1 MPRRS
6 SDSIIFDS
14 LDLEGV
20 LFIPAVLE
28 KAARGELPDQR
39 TPADYRIPAGLS
51 LLDEQGRSFRIASAL
66 FHTFD
71 GNRSRSDV
79 DASRVTEGF
88 IKDLFRDAFGYSD
101 FSVCQGPVAVGDR
114 GFPVTALTCAGRVP
128 VIVAP
133 HALDL
138 DTPHERFAILGSGAR
153 RRSAYQLAQ
162 QFLNASTDCTW
173 ALVTNGRQLR
183 LLRDADTLTRPAYL
197 EADLELILRE
207 QRYADF
213 AAVWRIFHASR
224 AGQTNAEAS
233 WESWR
238 KQGQDQGERVREGL
252 REGVTQA
259 LLAFGSGFLAHPN
272 NHDLRARLEAGDLS
286 VDAFFQQLLRL
297 IYRCLFVF
305 TAEER
310 GLLHVEDNNPAARV
324 ARETYAAGY
333 AFRRLRDRALRRSGF
348 DRHGDLWTGS
358 RLVFRG
364 LAAGEPRL
372 ALPALGGLF
381 ASSQCPDL
389 DRAHL
394 ENRALLDAMRHLRWS
409 GQGGSLA
416 AIDYRNMGPEEL
428 GSVYESLLE
437 LVPTVD
443 LPARTFGFIGLTSEG
458 LTGGNARKT
467 SGSYYTP
474 DSLVQELLDSALD
487 PVIQARIA
495 EAVGGGEWRVASS
508 EWSGLNV
515 EQRRYFEQAI
525 HGVLS
530 RSGGVAAGDELS
542 YVRVCL
548 DQILSQGGV
557 VRPDQP
563 DTAGRRVDT
572 SKCGRGLGQTE
583 HAGVSALPDHRER
596 ESPRVGNPSSSLAA
610 RPVDEFRADSTSP
623 RRRNDPRQT
632 TAQSISGSRAE
643 EVSGEGDEASGEGRM
658 ASGGGAEGSGEG
670 GTDNSVGQFI
680 APNLE
685 ATQLASLWSSLPLA
699 TRHSLLASE
708 AVLSLS
714 VIDPACGSGH
724 FLLAA
729 ARRLAERLAEIRGSA
744 ECFPSSDV
752 IPSTRHSP
760 LTTRHSWGAV
770 TPGDYRHALRE
781 VIARCIHGVDRN
793 PMALELARTALWL
806 EGYEPGQ
813 PLSFLDHHLVCGDAL
828 LGLVD
833 FKTLTAGIPADA
845 FKALTGDDKEVCKRL
860 AAANRAAL
868 KTFERRRK
876 DPDFFR
882 EADTVN
888 LLQELAALEAMPE
901 STPAE
906 VEAKAG
912 RYTAFLQHARDSR
925 LAQAA
930 DLLIAAFLTP
940 KDSVTA
946 TELCPTTQTV
956 ADLLFPRQDGTL
968 RPEVLDHARL
978 VCRKARVLH
987 WPTAFAGVFA
997 RGGFDCVLGN
1007 PPWERIKIQEQE
1019 YFASR
1024 HPTIATAANASARQR
1039 LIAGLAEGSEA
1050 DRRLLQE
1057 FKEAKRLAEAASMFF
1072 HVSANEGGR
1081 FPLTGVGDVNT
1092 YALFAETMAGITARV
1107 GRSGFIVPTGIAT
1120 DDSTKDFFAS
1130 LVEAGRIVAFYSF
1143 ENEEFVFPSV
1153 HHAFKFSLFVIS
1165 GDRISSGPEFLFFAR
1180 QVDYL
1185 REARR
1190 RFTLNRDEF
1199 QLINPNTRTC
1209 PVFRTQADA
1218 ELTKA
1223 IYRRVPVLI
1232 REPTEDQPERN
1243 PWGIS
1248 FSTMFHMSNDSGLF
1262 LNAPTPTGLPLY
1274 EAKMLHQFD
1283 HRWATYR
1290 WDAEEGEAVT
1300 EDVSDAEKARPD
1312 FVVQP
1317 RYWVEER
1324 HVLSRLAPVPRCVT
1338 KAWDDQSEDALRDAF
1353 AIWIASGAEDDDLAE
1368 LRGEAASARQR
1379 VIDAGGRL
1387 FATLPARESKWFN
1400 PKAAAEA
1407 RNWPAL
1413 TTDELTLLRDAP
1425 DCLAAAHAILDHR
1438 SPRWLMGW
1446 RDITNATNERTV
1458 LASVVPRTAVGNKI
1472 PLIFPSEPAVQCAA
1486 LLGNLCSLVLDYV
1499 ARQKI
1504 GGTTLNFFII
1514 KQFPVLPP
1522 SAYTETDL
1530 AYIVPRVLE
1539 LTYTA
1544 HDLRPWY
1551 EDVMTSHNACGHSP
1565 LPIRHSPFPYDPARR
1580 AILRAELDA
1589 WYARLYGLTRDEL
1602 RYILDPSDTHGPDY
1616 PTETFRGLKTNE
1628 MRAHGE
1634 YRTRRLVLEAWDA
1647 QNR

>member
-14 LDLEGV
+14 LDLEGA

-51 LLDEQGRSFRIASAL
+51 LLDEQGRAFRIASAL
-66 FHTFD
+66 FRTFD
-71 GNRSRSDV
+71 GNRSRSNLDS
-79 DASRVTEGF
+79 SRLTDGF
-88 IKDLFRDAFGYSD
+88 IKDLLRDAFGYSG
-101 FSVCQGPVAVGDR
+101 FSACQGPVAVGDR
-114 GFPVTALTCAGRVP
+114 AFPVAALTCAGRLP

-173 ALVTNGRQLR
+173 AIVTNGRQLR

-224 AGQTNAEAS
+224 AGQSNAEAS

-272 NHDLRARLEAGDLS
+272 NHDLRARLESGDLS
-286 VDAFFQQLLRL
+286 VDAYFQQLLRL

-348 DRHGDLWTGS
+348 DRHGDIWTGC

-364 LAAGEPRL
+364 LATGEPRM

-381 ASSQCPDL
+381 AASQCPDL
-389 DRAHL
+389 DRAQL
-394 ENRALLDAMRHLRWS
+394 ENRTLLDAMRHLRWS

-443 LPARTFGFIGLTSEG
+443 LPARAFGFIGLTSGG

-474 DSLVQELLDSALD
+474 DSLVQELLDSALE
-487 PVIQARIA
+487 PVIAQKI
-495 EAVGGGEWRVASS
+495 
-508 EWSGLNV
+508 
-515 EQRRYFEQAI
+515 
-525 HGVLS
+525 
-530 RSGGVAAGDELS
+530 
-542 YVRVCL
+542 
-548 DQILSQGGV
+548 
-557 VRPDQP
+557 
-563 DTAGRRVDT
+563 
-572 SKCGRGLGQTE
+572 
-583 HAGVSALPDHRER
+583 
-596 ESPRVGNPSSSLAA
+596 AA
-610 RPVDEFRADSTSP
+610 RPDAPAEALL
-623 RRRNDPRQT
+623 
-632 TAQSISGSRAE
+632 SI
-643 EVSGEGDEASGEGRM
+643 
-658 ASGGGAEGSGEG
+658 
-670 GTDNSVGQFI
+670 
-680 APNLE
+680 
-685 ATQLASLWSSLPLA
+685 
-699 TRHSLLASE
+699 
-708 AVLSLS
+708 S

-729 ARRLAERLAEIRGSA
+729 ARRLAERLAELRAA
-744 ECFPSSDV
+744 E
-752 IPSTRHSP
+752 
-760 LTTRHSWGAV
+760 GAV

-793 PMALELARTALWL
+793 PLALELARTALWL

-813 PLSFLDHHLVCGDAL
+813 PLSFLDHHIVCGDAL

-882 EADTVN
+882 KTDTAN

-912 RYTAFLQHARDSR
+912 RYAAFLQHARDSR
-925 LAQAA
+925 LSQAA
-930 DLLIAAFLTP
+930 DLVVAAFLTP
-940 KDSVTA
+940 KDTA
-946 TELCPTTQTV
+946 AAELCPTTQAI
-956 ADLLFPRQDGTL
+956 ADLLFPRQDAVL
-968 RPEVLDHARL
+968 RQEVLDQARQF
-978 VCRKARVLH
+978 CRKARVLH

-997 RGGFDCVLGN
+997 KGGFDCVLGN

-1024 HPTIATAANASARQR
+1024 HPVIATAANASSRQR
-1039 LIAGLAEGSEA
+1039 LIAGLAEGSDA
-1050 DRRLLQE
+1050 DRRLLVE
-1057 FKEAKRLAEAASMFF
+1057 FKEAKRLAEATSMFF
-1072 HVSANEGGR
+1072 HVSADDGGR

-1092 YALFAETMAGITARV
+1092 YALFAETISTISRRE

-1120 DDSTKDFFAS
+1120 DDTTKDFFGSIVSQRRIAK
-1130 LVEAGRIVAFYSF
+1130 LVSFFEIRAWFPATDDRKAFCLLTLGDA
-1143 ENEEFVFPSV
+1143 P
-1153 HHAFKFSLFVIS
+1153 KSLFIFDVKSEQDLELEPKWIELPA
-1165 GDRISSGPEFLFFAR
+1165 DDL
-1180 QVDYL
+1180 L
-1185 REARR
+1185 
-1190 RFTLNRDEF
+1190 
-1199 QLINPNTRTC
+1199 LINPNTRTC
-1209 PVFRTQADA
+1209 PLFRSQADA
-1218 ELTKA
+1218 ELTKK

-1232 REPTEDQPERN
+1232 ADATDDQPERN

-1262 LNAPTPTGLPLY
+1262 LNAPTPSGLPLY
-1274 EAKMLHQFD
+1274 EAKMIHQFD

-1290 WDAEEGEAVT
+1290 WDAGEGEAVT
-1300 EDVSDAEKARPD
+1300 DDVSDAQKAQAD
-1312 FVVQP
+1312 FAVQP

-1324 HVLSRLAPVPRCVT
+1324 HVLSRLGPVPRCVT
-1338 KAWDDQSEDALRDAF
+1338 KAWDEQSEDALRDAF
-1353 AIWIASGAEDDDLAE
+1353 ATWIASASEDDALAE
-1368 LRGEAASARQR
+1368 LRGRTASSRQR
-1379 VIDAGGRL
+1379 VIDTAGRL
-1387 FATLPARESKWFN
+1387 FEQLPEKEADWFN
-1400 PKAAAEA
+1400 PKAAIEA
-1407 RNWPAL
+1407 KRWPILSA
-1413 TTDELTLLRDAP
+1413 DELAILGDSPNL
-1425 DCLAAAHAILDHR
+1425 LAAAHAILDRR

-1446 RDITNATNERTV
+1446 RDICRSTDERTV
-1458 LASVVPRTAVGNKI
+1458 IACILPRVAVGHTM
-1472 PLIFPSEPAVQCAA
+1472 PLLFTKETARHVSAK
-1486 LLGNLCSLVLDYV
+1486 LGNWASLVLDYV
-1499 ARQKI
+1499 ARQKV
-1504 GGTTLNFFII
+1504 GGTHLTYSFL
-1514 KQFPVLPP
+1514 KQFPILPP
-1522 SAYTETDL
+1522 SAYAEADL

-1544 HDLRPWY
+1544 HDLKPWAADLGY
-1551 EDVMTSHNACGHSP
+1551 TGT
-1565 LPIRHSPFPYDPARR
+1565 PFVYDPARR

-1602 RYILDPSDTHGPDY
+1602 RYILDPSDAHGYDY

>member
-14 LDLEGV
+14 LDLEGA

-51 LLDEQGRSFRIASAL
+51 LLDEQGRAFRIASAL

-79 DASRVTEGF
+79 EASRVTEGF

-101 FSVCQGPVAVGDR
+101 FSVCQEPLAVGDR
-114 GFPVTALTCAGRVP
+114 AFPVTALTCAGRVP

-173 ALVTNGRQLR
+173 AVVTNGRQLR

-224 AGQTNAEAS
+224 AGQTNIEAS

-286 VDAFFQQLLRL
+286 VDAYFQQLLRL

-348 DRHGDLWTGS
+348 DRHGDLWTGC
-358 RLVFRG
+358 RLVFHG

-381 ASSQCPDL
+381 TSSQCPDL
-389 DRAHL
+389 DRVQL

-487 PVIQARIA
+487 PVIAQRI
-495 EAVGGGEWRVASS
+495 
-508 EWSGLNV
+508 
-515 EQRRYFEQAI
+515 
-525 HGVLS
+525 
-530 RSGGVAAGDELS
+530 
-542 YVRVCL
+542 
-548 DQILSQGGV
+548 
-557 VRPDQP
+557 
-563 DTAGRRVDT
+563 
-572 SKCGRGLGQTE
+572 
-583 HAGVSALPDHRER
+583 
-596 ESPRVGNPSSSLAA
+596 AA
-610 RPVDEFRADSTSP
+610 RPDAPAEALL
-623 RRRNDPRQT
+623 
-632 TAQSISGSRAE
+632 SI
-643 EVSGEGDEASGEGRM
+643 
-658 ASGGGAEGSGEG
+658 
-670 GTDNSVGQFI
+670 
-680 APNLE
+680 
-685 ATQLASLWSSLPLA
+685 
-699 TRHSLLASE
+699 
-708 AVLSLS
+708 S

-729 ARRLAERLAEIRGSA
+729 ARRLAERLAELRA
-744 ECFPSSDV
+744 VE
-752 IPSTRHSP
+752 
-760 LTTRHSWGAV
+760 GAV
-770 TPGDYRHALRE
+770 TPADYRHALRE

-882 EADTVN
+882 EADTAN

-940 KDSVTA
+940 KDSVAA
-946 TELCPTTQTV
+946 TELCPTTHTL
-956 ADLLFPRQDGTL
+956 ADLLFPRQDAML
-968 RPEVLDHARL
+968 RQEVLDQAQQ

-997 RGGFDCVLGN
+997 KGGFDCVLGN

-1024 HPTIATAANASARQR
+1024 HPLIAKAANASARQR
-1039 LIAGLAEGSEA
+1039 LIANLADGSEA

-1057 FKEAKRLAEAASMFF
+1057 FKEAKRLVESASMFM
-1072 HVSANEGGR
+1072 HVSGEDGGR
-1081 FPLTGVGDVNT
+1081 FPLSGVGDVNT
-1092 YALFAETMAGITARV
+1092 YALFAEAMILMTEAHGYAG
-1107 GRSGFIVPTGIAT
+1107 FLVPTGIAT
-1120 DDSTKDFFAS
+1120 DDSTKTIFEFMTASRRLKSLYDFQSSPGLFCEIGHARFKFC
-1130 LVEAGRIVAFYSF
+1130 LLTVGGRSNLHDRSQYSF
-1143 ENEEFVFPSV
+1143 F
-1153 HHAFKFSLFVIS
+1153 LR
-1165 GDRISSGPEFLFFAR
+1165 RI
-1180 QVDYL
+1180 
-1185 REARR
+1185 EALHQATTTFDLSADDIR
-1190 RFTLNRDEF
+1190 L
-1199 QLINPNTRTC
+1199 LNPNTRTC
-1209 PVFRTQADA
+1209 PVFRAHADA
-1218 ELTKA
+1218 ELTKK

-1232 REPTEDQPERN
+1232 REPTDDQPEQN

-1248 FSTMFHMSNDSGLF
+1248 FSAMFHMANDSGLF
-1262 LNAPTPTGLPLY
+1262 LTAPSLTSLPLY
-1274 EAKMLHQFD
+1274 EAKMIHQFD

-1290 WDAEEGEAVT
+1290 WDAGEGEAVT
-1300 EDVSDAEKARPD
+1300 EDVSDAQKARAD
-1312 FVVQP
+1312 SVVQP

-1324 HVLSRLAPVPRCVT
+1324 HVLSRLAAVPRCVT
-1338 KAWDDQSEDALRDAF
+1338 KAWDDQSEDAIRDAF
-1353 AIWIASGAEDDDLAE
+1353 AIWIASALSEDALAE
-1368 LRGEAASARQR
+1368 LRGQDASARQR
-1379 VIDAGGRL
+1379 VIDAGGHL
-1387 FATLPARESKWFN
+1387 FAALPAKESDWFSG
-1400 PKAAAEA
+1400 KAAAEA
-1407 RNWPAL
+1407 RDWQVL
-1413 TTDELTLLRDAP
+1413 TADELACLRDAQNP
-1425 DCLAAAHAILDHR
+1425 LAAAHAILDRR
-1438 SPRWLMGW
+1438 SLRWLMGW
-1446 RDITNATNERTV
+1446 RDICRSADERTV
-1458 LASVVPRTAVGNKI
+1458 IASVVPRSGAGDT
-1472 PLIFPSEPAVQCAA
+1472 LLLMFPQQTERRLYAC
-1486 LLGNLCSLVLDYV
+1486 LLADQNSLVHDYI
-1499 ARQKI
+1499 ARQKL
-1504 GGTTLNFFII
+1504 GGTHLKYHVK
-1514 KQFPVLPP
+1514 KQLVNIAP
-1522 SAYTETDL
+1522 SGYGAADL

-1544 HDLRPWY
+1544 HDLKPWA
-1551 EDVMTSHNACGHSP
+1551 EDLGYTGA
-1565 LPIRHSPFPYDPARR
+1565 PFVYDPARR
-1580 AILRAELDA
+1580 AIVRAELDA

-1647 QNR
+1647 QNRS